1 MTVINELLFV
11 LHVLHMLRECE
22 GYGNAGVGEGGG
34 VVAVN
39 AGCECMGG
47 TRGKDI
53 VLEMRVLRGVR
64 GVGGVCEIWICLARG
79 GVGHVG

>member
-1 MTVINELLFV
+1 M
-11 LHVLHMLRECE
+11 LHVCMLIECE
-22 GYGNAGVGEGGG
+22 GYRNAGEGEGGG

-47 TRGKDI
+47 TRGTRGTDI

-79 GVGHVG
+79 GVRRVG